1 MEKFRQAFEVL
12 AAPLK
17 GISNEVLESTFVNGL
32 RLEIIVEIHLL
43 GPKGLGQIMDIAQ
56 EVKDRI
62 G

>member
-43 GPKGLGQIMDIAQ
+43 GPKGLGKIMDIAQ